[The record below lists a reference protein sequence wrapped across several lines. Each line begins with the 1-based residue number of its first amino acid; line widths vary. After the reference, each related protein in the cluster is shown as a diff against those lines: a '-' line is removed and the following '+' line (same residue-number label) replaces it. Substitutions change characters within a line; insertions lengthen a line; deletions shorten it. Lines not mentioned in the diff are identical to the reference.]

1 MNRSRPLYALLALSI
16 TSSVLAMPAQAGLLS
31 PLLWIVRPRV
41 EKRLIKECIQITA
54 GEDVDLRESMEP
66 VCKEFAQPVTKC
78 LLKET
83 EATGRTFGVIV
94 ELIRGEFGDDSEVV
108 VKRCS
113 ASLLGLPINTL
124 EDMPL
129 RELIESWNDNP
140 TKNDSDKEESVRP
153 EDVAEEK

>member
-1 MNRSRPLYALLALSI
+1 MNRSGPLYVLLVLSI

-31 PLLWIVRPRV
+31 PLLWIARPRV

-108 VKRCS
+108 VKRRS
-113 ASLLGLPINTL
+113 
-124 EDMPL
+124 
-129 RELIESWNDNP
+129 RFWSWL
-140 TKNDSDKEESVRP
+140 VH
-153 EDVAEEK
+153 